1 MNALM
6 IAVSSTGG
14 RLAGPG
20 PLGDSFALLLF
31 MSGAVSL
38 TIAAYLLYKAPK
50 AAPVRIVR
58 RR

>member
-6 IAVSSTGG
+6 LAVSSTGG
-14 RLAGPG
+14 RIAGPG
-20 PLGDSFALLLF
+20 PLGDSFAVFLF

-38 TIAAYLLYKAPK
+38 AIAGYLLYKAPRPQ
-50 AAPVRIVR
+50 PVRVLR